1 MASSFDAQQKL
12 EALITNDTTPSMST
26 IDILSSL
33 KLIEH
38 WEGRTKAANPADP
51 SAKIAKEELKYLSAA
66 MQAMG
71 NNPALTNRFGSGF
84 QGAMAISSLLKQKQA
99 ERVYNKIIEGVL
111 DQKDSG
117 LELDSVIGKVNTGSG
132 SALSGGS

>member
-33 KLIEH
+33 KLIEF
-38 WEGRTKAANPADP
+38 WEGKTKGVNPVDP

>member
-33 KLIEH
+33 KLIEF
-38 WEGRTKAANPADP
+38 WEGKTKGANPVDA

-66 MQAMG
+66 MKAMG

-111 DQKDSG
+111 EQKDSG
-117 LELDSVIGKVNTGSG
+117 LDIGSVYAKVNPSRAVTN
-132 SALSGGS
+132 

>member
-12 EALITNDTTPSMST
+12 EALITNDTAPSMST

-38 WEGRTKAANPADP
+38 WEGKIKGSPGDP

-66 MQAMG
+66 MRAMDS
-71 NNPALTNRFGSGF
+71 NPALTNRFGSGF

-99 ERVYNKIIEGVL
+99 ERVYDNIITKVL
-111 DQKDSG
+111 DQTGSG
-117 LELDSVIGKVNTGSG
+117 LEMSSVLGKVNAGS
-132 SALSGGS
+132 SAGAVNP